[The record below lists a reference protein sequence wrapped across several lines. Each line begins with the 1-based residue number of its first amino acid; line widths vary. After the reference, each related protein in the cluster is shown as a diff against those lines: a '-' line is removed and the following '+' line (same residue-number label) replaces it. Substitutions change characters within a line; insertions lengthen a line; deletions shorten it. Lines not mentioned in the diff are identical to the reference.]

1 MSYFRRQALAEQ
13 MAQQLLRPG
22 ILDQGLRSGLFL
34 AGLRRTGKTTF
45 LQQDLMPALEAH
57 NAVVIYVDL
66 WSDTHADPGALV
78 HAAIRGALHDLQTPA
93 SGVWARLARI
103 KGLDVEAV
111 GIKFGFELADLGT
124 KAGPTLAQAL
134 MEVVDKAKTHV
145 VLIVDEVQQVL
156 ATEQG
161 AQLMLALK
169 AARDAINPR
178 PNTPGYFLFIGTGS
192 HRAQVSS
199 LTLQGKQ
206 AFAGATSLSYPT
218 LGEDYVEYLLGAVG
232 AEGAKVP
239 KLAVAA
245 AAFETLGHRPEELI
259 RALRMVQQ
267 YDAAQV
273 DAFFPVI
280 ALTLKTA
287 AADVELRK
295 IEDLG
300 LLAMAVFE
308 RVAAEE
314 DGVRGLFSADSIA
327 AYSTAVG
334 HEVTTDQVQR
344 VADDLRNANLI
355 MRKSHGMYCAT
366 DPFVRAAWLAHKA
379 PGKPAAVFNS
389 PQAADGRK

>member
-13 MAQQLLRPG
+13 MARQLLRPG

-34 AGLRRTGKTTF
+34 SGSRRTGKTTF

-57 NAVVIYVDL
+57 DAVVIYVDL
-66 WSDTHADPGALV
+66 WSDTHAEPGVLV
-78 HAAIRGALHDLQTPA
+78 HAAIRNALQELQTPA
-93 SGVWARLARI
+93 SSVLARLARI
-103 KGLDVEAV
+103 KGLDVEALGV
-111 GIKFGFELADLGT
+111 KFGFELADLGT
-124 KAGPTLAQAL
+124 KSGPPLAQAL

-178 PNTPGYFLFIGTGS
+178 PDTPGYFLFIGTGS
-192 HRAQVSS
+192 HRAQVAS

-218 LGEDYVEYLLGAVG
+218 LGDDYVEYLLDAVH

-239 KLAVAA
+239 SLAVAV
-245 AAFETLGHRPEELI
+245 AAFETLGHRPEELL

-267 YDAAQV
+267 YVAAQV
-273 DAFFPVI
+273 DTFFPVI
-280 ALTLKTA
+280 ALTLKSA
-287 AADVELRK
+287 SADVELRK

-300 LLAMAVFE
+300 MLAMAVFE
-308 RVAAEE
+308 RVVADEE
-314 DGVRGLFSADSIA
+314 GVRGLFSAESVS
-327 AYSTAVG
+327 AYSAVVG
-334 HEVTTDQVQR
+334 HDVTTDQVQR
-344 VADDLRNANLI
+344 VADELRNANII
-355 MRKSHGMYCAT
+355 MRKSHGVYCVT
-366 DPFVRAAWLAHKA
+366 DPFVRRAWLAHKA
-379 PGKPAAVFNS
+379 QPGAVR
-389 PQAADGRK
+389 PPVAP

>member
-13 MAQQLLRPG
+13 MAGQLLRPG

-34 AGLRRTGKTTF
+34 SGSRRTGKTTF

-57 NAVVIYVDL
+57 DAVVIYVDL
-66 WSDTHADPGALV
+66 WSDTHAEPGALV
-78 HAAIRGALHDLQTPA
+78 HAAIRAALQELQTPA
-93 SGVWARLARI
+93 SAVLARLARI
-103 KGLDVEAV
+103 KGLDVEALGV
-111 GIKFGFELADLGT
+111 KFGFELADLGT
-124 KAGPTLAQAL
+124 QAGPPLAQAL
-134 MEVVDKAKTHV
+134 MEVVDKARTHV

-178 PNTPGYFLFIGTGS
+178 PGTPGYFLFIGTGS
-192 HRAQVSS
+192 HRAQVAS

-218 LGEDYVEYLLGAVG
+218 LGEDYVEYLLDAVQ

-239 KLAVAA
+239 SLPVAV
-245 AAFETLGHRPEELI
+245 AAFETLGHRPEELL

-267 YDAAQV
+267 YVPEQV
-273 DAFFPVI
+273 DTFFPVI
-280 ALTLKTA
+280 ALTLRSA

-300 LLAMAVFE
+300 MLAMAVFE
-308 RVAAEE
+308 RVAVAE
-314 DGVRGLFSADSIA
+314 DGVRGLFSAESVS
-327 AYSTAVG
+327 AYSAAVG
-334 HEVTTDQVQR
+334 HGVTTDQVQR

-355 MRKSHGMYCAT
+355 MRKSHGVYCVT
-366 DPFVRAAWLAHKA
+366 DPFVRRAWLAHKTQ
-379 PGKPAAVFNS
+379 PGVVR
-389 PQAADGRK
+389 G

>member
-1 MSYFRRQALAEQ
+1 MSYFRRHALAEQ
-13 MAQQLLRPG
+13 MARQLLRPG

-34 AGLRRTGKTTF
+34 SGSRRTGKTTF

-57 NAVVIYVDL
+57 DAVVIYVDL
-66 WSDTHADPGALV
+66 WSDTHAEPGALV
-78 HAAIRGALHDLQTPA
+78 HAAIRNALQELQTPA
-93 SGVWARLARI
+93 SNVLARLARI
-103 KGLDVEAV
+103 KGLDVEALGV
-111 GIKFGFELADLGT
+111 KFGFELADLGT
-124 KAGPTLAQAL
+124 KAGPPLAQAL

-178 PNTPGYFLFIGTGS
+178 PDTPGYFLFIGTGS
-192 HRAQVSS
+192 HRAQVAS

-218 LGEDYVEYLLGAVG
+218 LGNDYVEYLLDAVHG
-232 AEGAKVP
+232 EGAKVP
-239 KLAVAA
+239 SLKVAI
-245 AAFETLGHRPEELI
+245 AAFETLGHRPEELL

-267 YDAAQV
+267 YVPQQV
-273 DAFFPVI
+273 DTFFPVI
-280 ALTLKTA
+280 ALTLKSA

-300 LLAMAVFE
+300 MLAMAVFE
-308 RVAAEE
+308 RVAAAE
-314 DGVRGLFSADSIA
+314 DGVRGLFSGESVS
-327 AYSTAVG
+327 AYSAVVG

-344 VADDLRNANLI
+344 VADDLRNANII
-355 MRKSHGMYCAT
+355 MRKSHGVYCVT
-366 DPFVRAAWLAHKA
+366 DPFVRRAWLAHRA
-379 PGKPAAVFNS
+379 QPAAVR
-389 PQAADGRK
+389 PPVAP

>member
-13 MAQQLLRPG
+13 MAQRLLRPG
-22 ILDQGLRSGLFL
+22 MLDQGLRSGLFL
-34 AGLRRTGKTTF
+34 SGSRRTGKTTF

-57 NAVVIYVDL
+57 DAVVIYVDL
-66 WSDTHADPGALV
+66 WSDTQAEPGALV
-78 HAAIRGALHDLQTPA
+78 HAAIRNALHDLQTP
-93 SGVWARLARI
+93 SSNVRARLARI
-103 KGLDVEAV
+103 KGLDVEALGV
-111 GIKFGFELADLGT
+111 KFGFELTDLGS
-124 KAGPTLAQAL
+124 KRGPSLAQAL

-178 PNTPGYFLFIGTGS
+178 PDTPGYFLFIGTGS
-192 HRAQVSS
+192 HRAQVAS

-206 AFAGATSLSYPT
+206 AFAGATSLGYPT
-218 LGEDYVEYLLGAVG
+218 LGDDYVQYLLDAVR
-232 AEGAKVP
+232 AEGARVP
-239 KLAVAA
+239 SLAVAA
-245 AAFETLGHRPEELI
+245 AAFATLDHRPEELL

-267 YDAAQV
+267 YVDTQV
-273 DAFFPVI
+273 DTFFPVI

-308 RVAAEE
+308 RVAAAEE
-314 DGVRGLFSADSIA
+314 GARGLFSAESVS
-327 AYSTAVG
+327 AYSAVVG

-344 VADDLRNANLI
+344 VADDLRSANII
-355 MRKSHGMYCAT
+355 MRKSHGMYCVT
-366 DPFVRAAWLAHKA
+366 DPFVRQAWLAHKA
-379 PGKPAAVFNS
+379 HPEPRAVRPAS
-389 PQAADGRK
+389 GQ

>member
-13 MAQQLLRPG
+13 MAHRLLRPG
-22 ILDQGLRSGLFL
+22 ILDQALRSGLFL
-34 AGLRRTGKTTF
+34 SGSRRTGKTTF

-57 NAVVIYVDL
+57 DAVVIYVDL
-66 WSDTHADPGALV
+66 WSDIQAEPGALV
-78 HAAIRGALHDLQTPA
+78 HAAIRATLQELQSPA
-93 SGVWARLARI
+93 SSVLARLARI
-103 KGLDVEAV
+103 KGIDVSALGV
-111 GIKFGFELADLGT
+111 KFGFQLSDLGT
-124 KAGPTLAQAL
+124 KAGPPLAQAL

-178 PNTPGYFLFIGTGS
+178 PHTPGYFLFIGTGS

-206 AFAGATSLSYPT
+206 AFAGATSLNYPT
-218 LGEDYVEYLLGAVG
+218 LGDDYVAYLLAAVQ
-232 AEGAKVP
+232 AEGAEVP
-239 KLAVAA
+239 SLPVAI
-245 AAFETLGHRPEELI
+245 AAFETLGHRPEELL

-267 YDAAQV
+267 YARTHV
-273 DAFFPVI
+273 DTFFPVI
-280 ALTLKTA
+280 ALTLKSA

-308 RVAAEE
+308 RVIAEE
-314 DGVRGLFSADSIA
+314 EGVRGLFSAESLS
-327 AYSTAVG
+327 AYSAMVG
-334 HEVTTDQVQR
+334 HAVTTDQVQR
-344 VADDLRNANLI
+344 VADDLRNANII
-355 MRKSHGMYCAT
+355 MRKSHGVYCVT
-366 DPFVRAAWLAHKA
+366 DPFVRGAWLKHKVNLE
-379 PGKPAAVFNS
+379 PGAAGSVLHPAK
-389 PQAADGRK
+389 D

>member
-1 MSYFRRQALAEQ
+1 MSYFRRHALAEQ
-13 MAQQLLRPG
+13 MAGQLLRPG

-34 AGLRRTGKTTF
+34 SGLRRTGKTTF

-57 NAVVIYVDL
+57 DAVVIYVDL
-66 WSDTHADPGALV
+66 WSDTHAEPGALV
-78 HAAIRGALHDLQTPA
+78 HAAIRNALLELQTPA
-93 SGVWARLARI
+93 SSVLARLARI
-103 KGLDVEAV
+103 KGLDVEALGV
-111 GIKFGFELADLGT
+111 KFGFELMDLGS
-124 KAGPTLAQAL
+124 KDGPTLAQAL

-178 PNTPGYFLFIGTGS
+178 PDTPGYFLFIGTGS
-192 HRAQVSS
+192 HRAQVAS

-206 AFAGATSLSYPT
+206 AFAGATSLGYPT
-218 LGEDYVEYLLGAVG
+218 LGDDYVEYLLAAVA

-239 KLAVAA
+239 SLAVAV
-245 AAFETLGHRPEELI
+245 AAFETLGHRPEELL

-267 YDAAQV
+267 YVAGQV
-273 DAFFPVI
+273 DTFFPVI
-280 ALTLKTA
+280 ALTLKSA

-308 RVAAEE
+308 RVVAAE
-314 DGVRGLFSADSIA
+314 DGVRGLFSADSVA
-327 AYSTAVG
+327 AYGAVVG

-344 VADDLRNANLI
+344 VADELRNANII
-355 MRKSHGMYCAT
+355 MRKSHGMYCVT
-366 DPFVRAAWLAHKA
+366 DPFVRRAWLAHKSR
-379 PGKPAAVFNS
+379 PGAVPPPA
-389 PQAADGRK
+389 QD

>member
-13 MAQQLLRPG
+13 MARQLLHPG

-34 AGLRRTGKTTF
+34 SGSRRTGKTTF

-57 NAVVIYVDL
+57 DAVVIYVDL
-66 WSDTHADPGALV
+66 WSDTHAEPGALV
-78 HAAIRGALHDLQTPA
+78 HAAIRNALQELQTPA
-93 SGVWARLARI
+93 SGVLARLARI
-103 KGLDVEAV
+103 KGLDVEALGV
-111 GIKFGFELADLGT
+111 KFGFELADLGT
-124 KAGPTLAQAL
+124 KAGPPLAQAL
-134 MEVVDKAKTHV
+134 MEVVDKARTHV

-178 PNTPGYFLFIGTGS
+178 PDTPGYFLFIGTGS
-192 HRAQVSS
+192 HRAQVAS

-218 LGEDYVEYLLGAVG
+218 LGEDYVEYLLDAVHG
-232 AEGAKVP
+232 EGAKVP
-239 KLAVAA
+239 SLAVAV
-245 AAFETLGHRPEELI
+245 AAFETLGHRPEELL

-267 YDAAQV
+267 YVAQQV
-273 DAFFPVI
+273 DTFFPVI
-280 ALTLKTA
+280 ALTLKSA

-308 RVAAEE
+308 RVAAAE
-314 DGVRGLFSADSIA
+314 DGVRGLFSGESVS
-327 AYSTAVG
+327 AYSAVVG

-344 VADDLRNANLI
+344 VADDLRNANII
-355 MRKSHGMYCAT
+355 MRKSHGVYCVT
-366 DPFVRAAWLAHKA
+366 DPFVRRAWLVHKGQ
-379 PGKPAAVFNS
+379 PGAVR
-389 PQAADGRK
+389 PPGAT

>member
-13 MAQQLLRPG
+13 MARQLLRPG

-34 AGLRRTGKTTF
+34 SGSRRTGKTTF

-57 NAVVIYVDL
+57 DAVVIYVDL
-66 WSDTHADPGALV
+66 WSDTHAEPGALV
-78 HAAIRGALHDLQTPA
+78 HAAIRNALQELQTPA
-93 SGVWARLARI
+93 SSVLARLARI
-103 KGLDVEAV
+103 KGLDVEALGV
-111 GIKFGFELADLGT
+111 KFGFELADLGT
-124 KAGPTLAQAL
+124 KAGPPLAQAL

-178 PNTPGYFLFIGTGS
+178 PDTPGYFLFIGTGS
-192 HRAQVSS
+192 HRAQVAS

-218 LGEDYVEYLLGAVG
+218 LGDDYVEYLLDAVHG
-232 AEGAKVP
+232 EGAKVP
-239 KLAVAA
+239 SLKVAT
-245 AAFETLGHRPEELI
+245 AAFETLGHRPEELL

-267 YDAAQV
+267 YVPQQV
-273 DAFFPVI
+273 DTFFPVI
-280 ALTLKTA
+280 ALTLKSA

-300 LLAMAVFE
+300 MLAMAVFE
-308 RVAAEE
+308 RVAAAE
-314 DGVRGLFSADSIA
+314 DGVRGLFSGESVS
-327 AYSTAVG
+327 AYSAVVG

-344 VADDLRNANLI
+344 VADDLRNANII
-355 MRKSHGMYCAT
+355 MRKSHGVYCVT
-366 DPFVRAAWLAHKA
+366 DPFVRRAWLAHKA
-379 PGKPAAVFNS
+379 QPGAVRPPAA
-389 PQAADGRK
+389 P

>member
-1 MSYFRRQALAEQ
+1 MSYFRRHALAEQ
-13 MAQQLLRPG
+13 MAGQLLRPG

-34 AGLRRTGKTTF
+34 SGLRRTGKTTF

-57 NAVVIYVDL
+57 DAVVIYVDL
-66 WSDTHADPGALV
+66 WSDTHAEPGALV
-78 HAAIRGALHDLQTPA
+78 HAALRNALLELQTPA
-93 SGVWARLARI
+93 SSVLARLARI
-103 KGLDVEAV
+103 KGLDVEALGV
-111 GIKFGFELADLGT
+111 KFGFELMDLGS
-124 KAGPTLAQAL
+124 KGGPTLAQAL

-178 PNTPGYFLFIGTGS
+178 PDTPGYFLFIGTGS
-192 HRAQVSS
+192 HRAQVAS

-206 AFAGATSLSYPT
+206 AFAGATSLGYPT
-218 LGEDYVEYLLGAVG
+218 LGDDYVEYLLTAVA

-239 KLAVAA
+239 SLAVAV
-245 AAFETLGHRPEELI
+245 AAFETLGHRPEELL

-267 YDAAQV
+267 YVAGQV
-273 DAFFPVI
+273 DTFFPVI
-280 ALTLKTA
+280 ALTLKSA

-308 RVAAEE
+308 RVVAAE
-314 DGVRGLFSADSIA
+314 DGVRGLFSADSVA
-327 AYSTAVG
+327 AYGAVVG

-344 VADDLRNANLI
+344 VADELRNANII
-355 MRKSHGMYCAT
+355 MRKSHGMYCVT
-366 DPFVRAAWLAHKA
+366 DPFVRRAWLAHKSR
-379 PGKPAAVFNS
+379 PGAVPPPA
-389 PQAADGRK
+389 QD

>member
-13 MAQQLLRPG
+13 MAQRLLRPG
-22 ILDQGLRSGLFL
+22 MLDQGLRSGLFL
-34 AGLRRTGKTTF
+34 SGSRRTGKTTF

-57 NAVVIYVDL
+57 DAVVIYVDL
-66 WSDTHADPGALV
+66 WSDTQAEPGALV
-78 HAAIRGALHDLQTPA
+78 HAAIRNALHDLQTP
-93 SGVWARLARI
+93 SSNVRARLARI
-103 KGLDVEAV
+103 KGLDVEALGV
-111 GIKFGFELADLGT
+111 KFGFELTDLGS
-124 KAGPTLAQAL
+124 KRGPSLAQAL

-178 PNTPGYFLFIGTGS
+178 PDTPGYFLFIGTGS
-192 HRAQVSS
+192 HRAQVAS

-206 AFAGATSLSYPT
+206 AFAGATSLGYPT
-218 LGEDYVEYLLGAVG
+218 LGDDYVQYLLDAVR
-232 AEGAKVP
+232 AEGARVP
-239 KLAVAA
+239 SLAVAA
-245 AAFETLGHRPEELI
+245 AAFATLDHRPEELL

-267 YDAAQV
+267 YVDTQV
-273 DAFFPVI
+273 DTFFPVI

-300 LLAMAVFE
+300 LLGMAVFE
-308 RVAAEE
+308 RVAAAEE
-314 DGVRGLFSADSIA
+314 GARGLFSAESVS
-327 AYSTAVG
+327 AYSAVVG

-344 VADDLRNANLI
+344 VADDLRNANII
-355 MRKSHGMYCAT
+355 MRKSHGMYCVT
-366 DPFVRAAWLAHKA
+366 DPFVRQAWLAHKA
-379 PGKPAAVFNS
+379 HPEPRAVRPA
-389 PQAADGRK
+389 

>member
-1 MSYFRRQALAEQ
+1 MRMGYFRRQALAEQ

-34 AGLRRTGKTTF
+34 SGSRRTGKTTF

-57 NAVVIYVDL
+57 DAVVVYVDL
-66 WSDTHADPGALV
+66 WSDTQADPGALV
-78 HAAIRGALHDLQTPA
+78 QAAIRATLQELQTPA
-93 SGVWARLARI
+93 SSVLARLARI
-103 KGLDVEAV
+103 KGLDVEAMGV
-111 GIKFGFELADLGT
+111 KFGFQLADLGT
-124 KAGPTLAQAL
+124 RDGPPLAQAL

-178 PNTPGYFLFIGTGS
+178 PHTPGYFLFIGTGS

-218 LGEDYVEYLLGAVG
+218 LGDDYVQYLLGAVG
-232 AEGAKVP
+232 GEGAKVP
-239 KLAVAA
+239 SLPVAI
-245 AAFETLGHRPEELI
+245 AAFETLDHRPEEML

-267 YDAAQV
+267 YAQQQV

-280 ALTLKTA
+280 ALTLKSA

-300 LLAMAVFE
+300 LLAMAVFG

-314 DGVRGLFSADSIA
+314 DGVRGLFSAQSVE
-327 AYSTAVG
+327 AYSAMVG

-355 MRKSHGMYCAT
+355 MRKSHGVYCVA
-366 DPFVRAAWLAHKA
+366 DPFVRQAWLAHKA
-379 PGKPAAVFNS
+379 QREPGAVRPAS
-389 PQAADGRK
+389 RE

>member
-1 MSYFRRQALAEQ
+1 MQIGYFRRQALAEQ
-13 MAQQLLRPG
+13 MARQLLRPG

-34 AGLRRTGKTTF
+34 SGSRRTGKTTF

-57 NAVVIYVDL
+57 DAVVVYVDL
-66 WSDTHADPGALV
+66 WSDTQADPGALV
-78 HAAIRGALHDLQTPA
+78 HAAIRATLQELQTPA
-93 SGVWARLARI
+93 SRILARLARI
-103 KGLDVEAV
+103 KGLDVEAM
-111 GIKFGFELADLGT
+111 GLKFGFELSDLGT
-124 KAGPTLAQAL
+124 RDGPPLAQAL
-134 MEVVDKAKTHV
+134 MEVVDQAKTDV

-178 PNTPGYFLFIGTGS
+178 PHTPGYFLFIGTGS

-239 KLAVAA
+239 GLAVAV
-245 AAFETLGHRPEELI
+245 AAFRTLDHRPEEMI

-267 YDAAQV
+267 YEGPQV

-300 LLAMAVFE
+300 LLAMAVFG

-314 DGVRGLFSADSIA
+314 DGARGLFSAESVA
-327 AYSTAVG
+327 AYGALVG

-355 MRKSHGMYCAT
+355 MRKSHGMYCVT
-366 DPFVRAAWLAHKA
+366 DPFVRTAWLAHKA
-379 PGKPAAVFNS
+379 HAALRPA
-389 PQAADGRK
+389 G

>member
-13 MAQQLLRPG
+13 MARQLLRPG

-34 AGLRRTGKTTF
+34 SGSRRTGKTTF

-57 NAVVIYVDL
+57 DAVVIYVDL
-66 WSDTHADPGALV
+66 WSDTHAEPGALV
-78 HAAIRGALHDLQTPA
+78 HAAIRNALQELQTPA
-93 SGVWARLARI
+93 SSVLARLARI
-103 KGLDVEAV
+103 KGLDVEALGV
-111 GIKFGFELADLGT
+111 KFGCELADLGT
-124 KAGPTLAQAL
+124 KAGPPLAQAL

-178 PNTPGYFLFIGTGS
+178 PDTPGYFLFIGTGS
-192 HRAQVSS
+192 HRAQVAS

-218 LGEDYVEYLLGAVG
+218 LGDDYVEYLLDAVHG
-232 AEGAKVP
+232 EGAKVP
-239 KLAVAA
+239 SLKVAT
-245 AAFETLGHRPEELI
+245 AAFETLGHRPEELL

-267 YDAAQV
+267 YVPQQV
-273 DAFFPVI
+273 DTFFPVI
-280 ALTLKTA
+280 ALTLKSA

-300 LLAMAVFE
+300 MLAMAVFE
-308 RVAAEE
+308 RVAAAE
-314 DGVRGLFSADSIA
+314 DGVRGLFSGESVS
-327 AYSTAVG
+327 AYSAVVG

-344 VADDLRNANLI
+344 VADDLRNANII
-355 MRKSHGMYCAT
+355 MRKSHGVYCLT
-366 DPFVRAAWLAHKA
+366 DPFVRRAWLAHKA
-379 PGKPAAVFNS
+379 QPGAVRPPAA
-389 PQAADGRK
+389 P

>member
-13 MAQQLLRPG
+13 MAQRLLRPG
-22 ILDQGLRSGLFL
+22 MLDQGLRSGLFL
-34 AGLRRTGKTTF
+34 SGSRRTGKTTF

-57 NAVVIYVDL
+57 DAVVIYVDL
-66 WSDTHADPGALV
+66 WSDTQAEPGALV
-78 HAAIRGALHDLQTPA
+78 HAAIRNALHDLQTP
-93 SGVWARLARI
+93 SSNVRARLARI
-103 KGLDVEAV
+103 KGLDVEALGV
-111 GIKFGFELADLGT
+111 KFGFELTDLGS
-124 KAGPTLAQAL
+124 KRGPSLAQAL

-178 PNTPGYFLFIGTGS
+178 PDTPGYFLFIGTGS
-192 HRAQVSS
+192 HRAQVAS

-206 AFAGATSLSYPT
+206 AFAGATSLGYPT
-218 LGEDYVEYLLGAVG
+218 LGDDYVQYLLDAVR
-232 AEGAKVP
+232 AEGARVP
-239 KLAVAA
+239 SLAVAA
-245 AAFETLGHRPEELI
+245 AAFAALDHRPEELL

-267 YDAAQV
+267 YVDTQV
-273 DAFFPVI
+273 DTFFPVI

-308 RVAAEE
+308 RVAAAEE
-314 DGVRGLFSADSIA
+314 GARGLFSAESVS
-327 AYSTAVG
+327 AYSAVVG

-344 VADDLRNANLI
+344 VADDLRNANII
-355 MRKSHGMYCAT
+355 MRKSHGMYCVT
-366 DPFVRAAWLAHKA
+366 DPFVRQAWLAHKA
-379 PGKPAAVFNS
+379 HPEPRAVRPAS
-389 PQAADGRK
+389 GQ

>member
-1 MSYFRRQALAEQ
+1 MSYFRRHALAEQ
-13 MAQQLLRPG
+13 MAGQLLRPG

-34 AGLRRTGKTTF
+34 SGLRRTGKTTF

-57 NAVVIYVDL
+57 DAVVIYVDL
-66 WSDTHADPGALV
+66 WSDTHAEPGALV
-78 HAAIRGALHDLQTPA
+78 HAAIRNALLELQTPA
-93 SGVWARLARI
+93 SSVLARLARI
-103 KGLDVEAV
+103 KGLDVEAL
-111 GIKFGFELADLGT
+111 GLKFGFELMDLGS
-124 KAGPTLAQAL
+124 KGGPTLAQAL

-178 PNTPGYFLFIGTGS
+178 PDTPGYFLFIGTGS
-192 HRAQVSS
+192 HRAQVAS

-206 AFAGATSLSYPT
+206 AFAGATSLGYPT
-218 LGEDYVEYLLGAVG
+218 LGDDYVEYLLTAVA

-239 KLAVAA
+239 SLAVAV
-245 AAFETLGHRPEELI
+245 AAFETLGHRPEELL

-267 YDAAQV
+267 YVAGQV
-273 DAFFPVI
+273 DTFFPVI
-280 ALTLKTA
+280 ALTLKSA

-308 RVAAEE
+308 RVVAAE
-314 DGVRGLFSADSIA
+314 DGVRGLFSADSVA
-327 AYSTAVG
+327 AYGAVVG

-344 VADDLRNANLI
+344 VADELRNANII
-355 MRKSHGMYCAT
+355 MRKSHGMYCVT
-366 DPFVRAAWLAHKA
+366 DPFVRRAWLAHKSR
-379 PGKPAAVFNS
+379 PGAVPPPA
-389 PQAADGRK
+389 QD

>member
-13 MAQQLLRPG
+13 MAQRLLRPG
-22 ILDQGLRSGLFL
+22 MLDQGLRSGLFL
-34 AGLRRTGKTTF
+34 SGSRRTGKTTF

-57 NAVVIYVDL
+57 DAVVIYVDL
-66 WSDTHADPGALV
+66 WSDTQAEPGALV
-78 HAAIRGALHDLQTPA
+78 HAAIRNALHDLQTP
-93 SGVWARLARI
+93 SSNVRARLARI
-103 KGLDVEAV
+103 KGLDVEALGV
-111 GIKFGFELADLGT
+111 KFGFELTDLGS
-124 KAGPTLAQAL
+124 KRGPSLAQAL

-178 PNTPGYFLFIGTGS
+178 PDTPGYFLFIGTGS
-192 HRAQVSS
+192 HRAQVAS

-206 AFAGATSLSYPT
+206 AFAGATSLGYPT
-218 LGEDYVEYLLGAVG
+218 LGNDYVQYLLDAVR
-232 AEGAKVP
+232 AEGARVP
-239 KLAVAA
+239 SLAVAA
-245 AAFETLGHRPEELI
+245 AAFATLDHRPEELL

-267 YDAAQV
+267 YVDTQV
-273 DAFFPVI
+273 DTFFPVI

-308 RVAAEE
+308 RVAAAEE
-314 DGVRGLFSADSIA
+314 GARGLFSAESVS
-327 AYSTAVG
+327 AYSAVVG

-344 VADDLRNANLI
+344 VADDLRNANII
-355 MRKSHGMYCAT
+355 MRKSHGMYCVT
-366 DPFVRAAWLAHKA
+366 DPFVRQAWLAHKA
-379 PGKPAAVFNS
+379 HPEPRAVRPAS
-389 PQAADGRK
+389 GQ

>member
-1 MSYFRRQALAEQ
+1 MSYFRRHALAEQ
-13 MAQQLLRPG
+13 MARQLLRPG

-34 AGLRRTGKTTF
+34 SGSRRTGKTTF

-57 NAVVIYVDL
+57 DAVVIYVDL
-66 WSDTHADPGALV
+66 WSDTHAEPGALV
-78 HAAIRGALHDLQTPA
+78 HAAIRTALQELQTPA
-93 SGVWARLARI
+93 SNVLARLARI
-103 KGLDVEAV
+103 KGLDVEALGV
-111 GIKFGFELADLGT
+111 KFGFELADLGT
-124 KAGPTLAQAL
+124 KAGPPLAQAL

-178 PNTPGYFLFIGTGS
+178 PDTPGYFLFIGTGS
-192 HRAQVSS
+192 HRAQVAS

-218 LGEDYVEYLLGAVG
+218 LGDDYVEYLLDAVHG
-232 AEGAKVP
+232 EGAKVP
-239 KLAVAA
+239 SLKVAN
-245 AAFETLGHRPEELI
+245 AAFETLGHRPEELL

-267 YDAAQV
+267 YVPQQV
-273 DAFFPVI
+273 DTFFPVI
-280 ALTLKTA
+280 ALTLKSA

-300 LLAMAVFE
+300 MLAMAVFE
-308 RVAAEE
+308 RVAAAE
-314 DGVRGLFSADSIA
+314 DGVRGLFSGESVS
-327 AYSTAVG
+327 AYSAVVG

-344 VADDLRNANLI
+344 VADDLRNANII
-355 MRKSHGMYCAT
+355 MRKSHGVYCVT
-366 DPFVRAAWLAHKA
+366 DPFVRRAWLAHKA
-379 PGKPAAVFNS
+379 QPGAVRPPAA
-389 PQAADGRK
+389 P

>member
-1 MSYFRRQALAEQ
+1 MGYFRRQVLADQ
-13 MAQQLLRPG
+13 MAQRLLRPG

-34 AGLRRTGKTTF
+34 SGSRRTGKTTF

-57 NAVVIYVDL
+57 DAVVIYVDL
-66 WSDTHADPGALV
+66 WSDTQAEPGALV
-78 HAAIRGALHDLQTPA
+78 HAAIRNALQELQTPA
-93 SGVWARLARI
+93 SSVLARLARI
-103 KGLDVEAV
+103 KGMDVEAL
-111 GIKFGFELADLGT
+111 GIKFGFALADLGS
-124 KAGPTLAQAL
+124 KSGPPLAQAL

-178 PNTPGYFLFIGTGS
+178 PDTPGYFLFIGTGS

-218 LGEDYVEYLLGAVG
+218 LGDDYVEYLLDAVQ
-232 AEGAKVP
+232 AEGARVP
-239 KLAVAA
+239 SLAVAV
-245 AAFETLGHRPEELI
+245 AAFATLDHRPEELL

-267 YDAAQV
+267 YGDKQV
-273 DAFFPVI
+273 DTFFPVI

-308 RVAAEE
+308 RVAVVEE
-314 DGVRGLFSADSIA
+314 GARGLFSAESVG
-327 AYSTAVG
+327 AYSAAVG

-344 VADDLRNANLI
+344 VADDLRNANII
-355 MRKSHGMYCAT
+355 MRKSHGVYCVS
-366 DPFVRAAWLAHKA
+366 DPFVRQAWLAHQA
-379 PGKPAAVFNS
+379 QREPGAVRPAPAA
-389 PQAADGRK
+389 

>member
-1 MSYFRRQALAEQ
+1 MSYFPRHALAEQ
-13 MAQQLLRPG
+13 MAGQLLRPG

-34 AGLRRTGKTTF
+34 SGLRRTGKTTF

-57 NAVVIYVDL
+57 DAVVIYVDL
-66 WSDTHADPGALV
+66 WSDTHAEPGALV
-78 HAAIRGALHDLQTPA
+78 HAAIRNALLELQTPA
-93 SGVWARLARI
+93 SSVLARLARI
-103 KGLDVEAV
+103 KGLDVEALGV
-111 GIKFGFELADLGT
+111 KFGFELMDLGS
-124 KAGPTLAQAL
+124 KGGPTLAQAL

-178 PNTPGYFLFIGTGS
+178 PDTPGYFLFIGTGS
-192 HRAQVSS
+192 HRAQVAS

-206 AFAGATSLSYPT
+206 AFAGATSLGYPT
-218 LGEDYVEYLLGAVG
+218 LGDDYVEYLLAAVA

-239 KLAVAA
+239 SLAVAV
-245 AAFETLGHRPEELI
+245 AAFETLGHRPEELL

-267 YDAAQV
+267 YVAGQV
-273 DAFFPVI
+273 DTFFPVI
-280 ALTLKTA
+280 ALTLKSA

-308 RVAAEE
+308 RVVAAE
-314 DGVRGLFSADSIA
+314 DGVRGLFSADSVA
-327 AYSTAVG
+327 AYGAVVG

-344 VADDLRNANLI
+344 VADELRNANII
-355 MRKSHGMYCAT
+355 MRKSHGMYCVT
-366 DPFVRAAWLAHKA
+366 DPFVRRAWLAHKSR
-379 PGKPAAVFNS
+379 PGAVPPPA
-389 PQAADGRK
+389 QD

>member
-1 MSYFRRQALAEQ
+1 MRMGYFRRQALAEQ

-34 AGLRRTGKTTF
+34 SGSRRTGKTTF

-57 NAVVIYVDL
+57 DAVVIYVDL
-66 WSDTHADPGALV
+66 WSDTQADPGTLV
-78 HAAIRGALHDLQTPA
+78 HAAIRAALQELQTPA
-93 SGVWARLARI
+93 SSLLARLARI
-103 KGLDVEAV
+103 KGLDVEAIGV
-111 GIKFGFELADLGT
+111 KFGFQLADLGT
-124 KAGPTLAQAL
+124 RDGPPLAQAL
-134 MEVVDKAKTHV
+134 MEVVDKARTHV

-178 PNTPGYFLFIGTGS
+178 PDTPGYFLFIGTGS

-218 LGEDYVEYLLGAVG
+218 LGDDYVEYLLEAVR

-239 KLAVAA
+239 SLPVAVAA
-245 AAFETLGHRPEELI
+245 FGTLDHRPEEMI

-267 YDAAQV
+267 YAGPQV
-273 DAFFPVI
+273 DTFFPVI

-287 AADVELRK
+287 AADVELCK

-314 DGVRGLFSADSIA
+314 DGVRGLFSAQSVA
-327 AYSTAVG
+327 AYGELVG
-334 HEVTTDQVQR
+334 HGVTTDQVQR

-355 MRKSHGMYCAT
+355 MRKSHGVYCVT

-379 PGKPAAVFNS
+379 GGPPGAVLRPA
-389 PQAADGRK
+389 G

>member
-1 MSYFRRQALAEQ
+1 MSYFRRHALAEQ
-13 MAQQLLRPG
+13 MAGQLLRPG

-34 AGLRRTGKTTF
+34 SGLRRTGKTTF

-57 NAVVIYVDL
+57 DAVVIYVDL
-66 WSDTHADPGALV
+66 WSDTHAEPGALV
-78 HAAIRGALHDLQTPA
+78 HAAIRNALLELQTPA
-93 SGVWARLARI
+93 SSVLARLARI
-103 KGLDVEAV
+103 KGLDVEALGV
-111 GIKFGFELADLGT
+111 KFGFELMDLGS
-124 KAGPTLAQAL
+124 KGGPTLAQAL

-178 PNTPGYFLFIGTGS
+178 PDTPGYFLFIGTGS
-192 HRAQVSS
+192 HRAQVAS

-206 AFAGATSLSYPT
+206 AFAGATSLGYPT
-218 LGEDYVEYLLGAVG
+218 LGDDYVEYLLAAVA

-239 KLAVAA
+239 SLAVAV
-245 AAFETLGHRPEELI
+245 AAFETLGHRPEELL

-267 YDAAQV
+267 YVAGQV
-273 DAFFPVI
+273 DTFFPVI
-280 ALTLKTA
+280 ALTLKSA

-308 RVAAEE
+308 RVVAAE
-314 DGVRGLFSADSIA
+314 DGVRGLFSADSVA
-327 AYSTAVG
+327 AYGAVVG

-344 VADDLRNANLI
+344 VADELRNANII
-355 MRKSHGMYCAT
+355 MRKSHGMYCVT
-366 DPFVRAAWLAHKA
+366 DPFVRRAWLAHKSR
-379 PGKPAAVFNS
+379 PGAVPPPA
-389 PQAADGRK
+389 QD

>member
-1 MSYFRRQALAEQ
+1 MSYFPRHALAEQ
-13 MAQQLLRPG
+13 MAGQLLRPG

-34 AGLRRTGKTTF
+34 SGLRRTGKTTF

-57 NAVVIYVDL
+57 DAVVIYVDL
-66 WSDTHADPGALV
+66 WSDTHAEPGALV
-78 HAAIRGALHDLQTPA
+78 HAAIRNALLELQTPA
-93 SGVWARLARI
+93 SSVLARLARI
-103 KGLDVEAV
+103 KGLDVEALGV
-111 GIKFGFELADLGT
+111 KFGFELMDLGS
-124 KAGPTLAQAL
+124 KGGPTLAQAL

-178 PNTPGYFLFIGTGS
+178 PDTPGYFLFIGTGS
-192 HRAQVSS
+192 HRAQVAS

-206 AFAGATSLSYPT
+206 AFAGATSLGYPT
-218 LGEDYVEYLLGAVG
+218 LGDDYVEYLLAAVA

-239 KLAVAA
+239 SLAVAV
-245 AAFETLGHRPEELI
+245 AAFETLGHRPEELL

-267 YDAAQV
+267 YVAGQV
-273 DAFFPVI
+273 DTFFPVI
-280 ALTLKTA
+280 ALTLKSA

-300 LLAMAVFE
+300 LLALAVFE
-308 RVAAEE
+308 RVVAAE
-314 DGVRGLFSADSIA
+314 DGVRGLFSADSVA
-327 AYSTAVG
+327 AYGAVVG

-344 VADDLRNANLI
+344 VADELRNANII
-355 MRKSHGMYCAT
+355 MRKSHGMYCVT
-366 DPFVRAAWLAHKA
+366 DPFVRRAWLAHKSR
-379 PGKPAAVFNS
+379 PGAVPPPA
-389 PQAADGRK
+389 QD

>member
-13 MAQQLLRPG
+13 MARQLIRPG

-34 AGLRRTGKTTF
+34 SGSRRTGKTTF

-57 NAVVIYVDL
+57 DAVVIYVDL
-66 WSDTHADPGALV
+66 WSDTHAEPGALV
-78 HAAIRGALHDLQTPA
+78 HAAIRNALQELQTPA
-93 SGVWARLARI
+93 SSVLARLARI
-103 KGLDVEAV
+103 KGLDVEALGV
-111 GIKFGFELADLGT
+111 KFGFELADLGT
-124 KAGPTLAQAL
+124 KAGPPLAQAL

-178 PNTPGYFLFIGTGS
+178 PDTPGYFLFIGTGS
-192 HRAQVSS
+192 HRAQVAS

-218 LGEDYVEYLLGAVG
+218 LGDDYVEYLLDAVHG
-232 AEGAKVP
+232 EGAKVP
-239 KLAVAA
+239 SLKVVI
-245 AAFETLGHRPEELI
+245 AAFETLGHRPEELL

-267 YDAAQV
+267 YVPQQV
-273 DAFFPVI
+273 DTFFPVI
-280 ALTLKTA
+280 ALTLKSA

-300 LLAMAVFE
+300 MLAMAVFE
-308 RVAAEE
+308 RVAAAE
-314 DGVRGLFSADSIA
+314 DGVRGLFSGESVS
-327 AYSTAVG
+327 AYSAVVG

-344 VADDLRNANLI
+344 VADDLRNANII
-355 MRKSHGMYCAT
+355 MRKSHGVYCVT
-366 DPFVRAAWLAHKA
+366 DPFVRRAWLAHKA
-379 PGKPAAVFNS
+379 QPGAVRPPAT
-389 PQAADGRK
+389 P

>member
-1 MSYFRRQALAEQ
+1 MRIGYFRREALARQ

-34 AGLRRTGKTTF
+34 SGSRRTGKTTF

-57 NAVVIYVDL
+57 DAVVVYVDL
-66 WSDTHADPGALV
+66 WSDTQADPGALV
-78 HAAIRGALHDLQTPA
+78 HAAIRSALQDLQTPA
-93 SGVWARLARI
+93 SGVLARLARI
-103 KGLDVEAV
+103 KGLDVEAL
-111 GIKFGFELADLGT
+111 GLKFGFELADLGT
-124 KAGPTLAQAL
+124 RDGPTLAQAL
-134 MEVVDKAKTHV
+134 MEVVDKAQTHV
-145 VLIVDEVQQVL
+145 VLIVDKVQQVL

-178 PNTPGYFLFIGTGS
+178 PHTPGYFLFIGTGS

-206 AFAGATSLSYPT
+206 AFAGATSLGYPT
-218 LGEDYVEYLLGAVG
+218 LGDDYVEYLLGAVG

-239 KLAVAA
+239 SLSVAVAA
-245 AAFETLGHRPEELI
+245 FKALDHRPEEML

-267 YDAAQV
+267 YDEAQV

-300 LLAMAVFE
+300 LLAMAVFG

-314 DGVRGLFSADSIA
+314 EGVRGLFSAESIA
-327 AYSTAVG
+327 AYGALVG
-334 HEVTTDQVQR
+334 HEVSTDQVQR

-355 MRKSHGMYCAT
+355 MRKSHGMYCVT
-366 DPFVRAAWLAHKA
+366 DPFVRGAWLSHKA
-379 PGKPAAVFNS
+379 AGAALRPA
-389 PQAADGRK
+389 G